1 MSHITLAQQGLAAAE
16 ARNWDEAIEKLSVAL
31 ETSQNPLWLINRSK
45 ALIHH
50 KKFQEALDDANLA
63 WHTAYERNKRPLLI
77 DAQYRRAVAY
87 FRLGQYANA
96 DACCIYAMRL
106 VKGLPAVEKQDPA
119 RLHTDEN
126 GFYKVT
132 LKDAHEESATDP
144 INQPKGGALAVGS
157 NDVPNAKDWRIASTL
172 RMQILYAMDKLPEDD
187 PARKLTTAVKPERKD
202 LSDLGTKKNEPAKEP
217 ALTAT
222 QSAPKPVVPAD
233 TPLRIQEFQNDANMT
248 VSIFSKGV
256 NKEKLQVQF
265 TPSSVYLDSVI
276 MPSGEEKPFAMS
288 FWGQIDTDASTCR
301 VTPNKVELNLKKA
314 TPGKWKQLKS
324 EDTGAA
330 PNTETDEYVT
340 QAFTATT
347 HTDRYSRKLKVLKE
361 ARQKAMDAADAST
374 KAVPA
379 EEKPTPSSEDKGK
392 APAAPQDSSKP
403 AVSYPSSSR
412 TGPKDWDKVGDD
424 IDSDEE
430 KDVNVF
436 FKKLFKGATP
446 EQQRAMM
453 KSFTESNGTSLSTDW
468 SDVKDRKVETVP
480 PEGVEA
486 KKW

>member
-16 ARNWDEAIEKLSVAL
+16 ARNWDDAIDKLSAAL
-31 ETSQNPLWLINRSK
+31 KTSQNPLWLVNRSK

-77 DAQYRRAVAY
+77 DAHYRRAVAY

-96 DACCIYAMRL
+96 DACCIYSMRL
-106 VKGLPAVEKQDPA
+106 VKGFPAVEKQDPA
-119 RLHTDEN
+119 KLHTDEN
-126 GFYKVT
+126 GFYKMT
-132 LKDAHEESATDP
+132 LKDAHAESATDD
-144 INQPKGGALAVGS
+144 INQSKGGALAVGS
-157 NDVPNAKDWRIASTL
+157 NDVPNAKEWRISSTL
-172 RMQILYAMDKLPEDD
+172 RMQILFAMDKLPEDD
-187 PARKLTTAVKPERKD
+187 PARKLTTNMKPERKD
-202 LSDLGTKKNEPAKEP
+202 LSDLGTKKIEPTKEP
-217 ALTAT
+217 AAT
-222 QSAPKPVVPAD
+222 PAQSAPKPVVPAD
-233 TPLRIQEFQNDANMT
+233 TPLRIQEFQNDTNMT

-265 TPSSVYLDSVI
+265 TSSSVRLDSVI
-276 MPSGEEKPFAMS
+276 MPNGEEKPFTMN
-288 FWGQIDTDASTCR
+288 FWGQIDGDASTCR
-301 VTPNKVELNLKKA
+301 VTPNKVEINLKKA

-324 EDTGAA
+324 EGTDSAPDAA
-330 PNTETDEYVT
+330 PDTETDE
-340 QAFTATT
+340 
-347 HTDRYSRKLKVLKE
+347 KLRVLKE
-361 ARQKAMDAADAST
+361 ARQKAMDSVDASA
-374 KAVPA
+374 KATSTG
-379 EEKPTPSSEDKGK
+379 EKPAPSSEDKGK
-392 APAAPQDSSKP
+392 APAASQDSTKP
-403 AVSYPSSSR
+403 AVAYPSSSR
-412 TGPKDWDKVGDD
+412 TGPKDWDKVGND

-436 FKKLFKGATP
+436 FKKLFKGANP